1 MLNEEIFEKK
11 NRLVQQKPI
20 GPDNRLLLEKR
31 EGSLMQ
37 ITHISMWIRD
47 MRFRRWLRCHTR
59 DRGYASGYRHTQMQ
73 TPSNACHRGAQWR
86 YHCRCRYAGKPRS
99 TRVWRRCSPPLGG
112 RNSSID
118 DYHWR
123 LAKHTDLLAKFVHRR
138 LDTGLHCHSP
148 NAVAFDS

>member
-59 DRGYASGYRHTQMQ
+59 DRGMRVGIDRPKRRLPVMLVIGV
-73 TPSNACHRGAQWR
+73 PNGAIIGD
-86 YHCRCRYAGKPRS
+86 A
-99 TRVWRRCSPPLGG
+99 PLGV
-112 RNSSID
+112 RN
-118 DYHWR
+118 
-123 LAKHTDLLAKFVHRR
+123 
-138 LDTGLHCHSP
+138 
-148 NAVAFDS
+148 